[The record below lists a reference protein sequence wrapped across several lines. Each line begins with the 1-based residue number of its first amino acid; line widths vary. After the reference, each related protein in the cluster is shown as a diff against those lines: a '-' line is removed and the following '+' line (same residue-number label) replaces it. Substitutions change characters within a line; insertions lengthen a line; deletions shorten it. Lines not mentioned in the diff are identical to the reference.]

1 LRILSALGV
10 AAALAAGPI
19 ASAVA
24 HPHVWIDYA
33 ATIQCQGD
41 TITGVRIAWTFDEMY
56 SASLFHDYTSRPKG
70 PLAAADVA
78 ELEKGAFQDTAEDHY
93 FTDIVLDGTARPVTR
108 VTDFD
113 ASYDGRKMTY
123 RFTVPLAVK
132 AGPGAHSLD
141 IDSFDTEFYI
151 DFELVKHE
159 PATIR
164 NGARL
169 DLSCAAT
176 PVSKNTTTFGPLD
189 THIVRC
195 QFQGAA

>member
-1 LRILSALGV
+1 M
-10 AAALAAGPI
+10 AAVLTAGLAAP
-19 ASAVA
+19 AVA

-70 PLAAADVA
+70 PLTQADIA
-78 ELEKGAFQDTAEDHY
+78 ELQKGAFQDTSEDHY
-93 FTDIVLDGTARPVTR
+93 FTDIALDGKELPVTQAI
-108 VTDFD
+108 DFD

-132 AGPGAHSLD
+132 AGPGAHGID
-141 IDSFDTEFYI
+141 IASFDTEFYI
-151 DFELVKHE
+151 DFELVKRD

-164 NGARL
+164 DGARL
-169 DLSCAAT
+169 DLSCAAALVT
-176 PVSKNTTTFGPLD
+176 RNTTTFGPLD

-195 QFQGAA
+195 RFHGAA